1 MFLGAGLGPGGSR
14 LGDVWT
20 WTGQFF
26 SLWKPKIDQE
36 EAVQNK
42 ELCPCWISSYVPGF
56 PSEGGNCFACRPG
69 RSVALESHVLLLHR
83 STTSFCDFVI
93 AFCLSVQI
101 WGGRA
106 SFSLFW
112 EPCLWLPSTRGVSVS
127 SAKKVPQNGKKEVS
141 SRPTIFLSC
150 RPHLYTVPA
159 VAARR
164 RPVVAPAPAAPCFGS
179 HPFQSLL

>member
-1 MFLGAGLGPGGSR
+1 MSTKQDKLCIIFELKSTYLLMTWFLTLPSSCKCFAGAGLGPGGSR
-14 LGDVWT
+14 LGDAWT

-36 EAVQNK
+36 EALPNK

-69 RSVALESHVLLLHR
+69 RSVALESHVLLLHC
-83 STTSFCDFVI
+83 STTYFCDFVTT
-93 AFCLSVQI
+93 FCLSVQI

-112 EPCLWLPSTRGVSVS
+112 EPCLWLPSTRGVSIS
-127 SAKKVPQNGKKEVS
+127 GAKKVPQNGKKQA
-141 SRPTIFLSC
+141 TNYILI
-150 RPHLYTVPA
+150 L
-159 VAARR
+159 
-164 RPVVAPAPAAPCFGS
+164 
-179 HPFQSLL
+179 

>member
-1 MFLGAGLGPGGSR
+1 MTWFLTLSSSCLCFAGAGLGPGGSR
-14 LGDVWT
+14 LGDAWT

-26 SLWKPKIDQE
+26 SLWKPKFHLE
-36 EAVQNK
+36 KAVQNK

-69 RSVALESHVLLLHR
+69 RSVELESYVLFKRIILHR

-93 AFCLSVQI
+93 TFCPCVQI

-112 EPCLWLPSTRGVSVS
+112 EPCLWLPSTRGVSIS
-127 SAKKVPQNGKKEVS
+127 SAKKVLQNGKKQANY
-141 SRPTIFLSC
+141 ILN
-150 RPHLYTVPA
+150 L
-159 VAARR
+159 
-164 RPVVAPAPAAPCFGS
+164 
-179 HPFQSLL
+179 